1 MKPKVVRSVHYCNM
15 TKTVIERAYT
25 DLTSI
30 EAFPQS
36 SVYPTTVITLTF
48 TNKFLCRL
56 F

>member
-1 MKPKVVRSVHYCNM
+1 MKPKVVRSVHYCST

-36 SVYPTTVITLTF
+36 AVYPTTVITFTF
-48 TNKFLCRL
+48 IFIFFC
-56 F
+56 